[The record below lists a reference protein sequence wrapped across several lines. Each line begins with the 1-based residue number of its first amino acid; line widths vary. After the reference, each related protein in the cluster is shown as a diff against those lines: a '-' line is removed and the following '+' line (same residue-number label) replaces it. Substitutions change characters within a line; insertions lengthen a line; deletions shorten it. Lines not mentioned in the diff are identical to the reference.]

1 MAEEQG
7 KTGKG
12 INTGKLATNMQKRL
26 SRAQEKVLQKLG
38 KADETRDTVFEE
50 GVANFHKQMAEG
62 TKLQKDLRA
71 YLAAVKTMHDAS
83 KRLQDCLA
91 DMYEPE
97 WFGKEEV
104 DTIAEE
110 TDILWSDYHDKLV
123 DNSMI
128 AMDTYLAQFPDVK
141 ARIAKRDRKMTDYDS
156 ARHHFGSLQ
165 KGKKQDQAKIAKPMS
180 LVEKAAPGWA
190 QGILSAHQI
199 AQTNLTRNQAEE
211 ELGRA
216 QKVFEEINVDLQDE
230 LPQLWNSRVGFYV
243 NTFQSMAGY
252 QQRFHKDMGKLN
264 QDLNDVMTKL
274 DEQRLAKKAG
284 KDWKPGPKK
293 SEAGAANHSITPDAA
308 PTTRP
313 APPGPA
319 PVRPPPSPSPSLT
332 PAPDTQQDIILFDGE
347 ALVPDAN
354 TTAPSQAT
362 TPSQPQAASWDSW
375 EPEPEQAPAAEEP
388 QQNDD
393 KESQESKAGWEE
405 DEPAANQ
412 GGWGDDGTGA
422 APSWDT
428 EGTPQ
433 ASQAGW
439 DQDVTQTGHS
449 QGGWG
454 DNGAQVGE
462 EAADAATDGQAGWG
476 DAGAQAGWAEDAG
489 AQAGWAEEPA
499 ADGQVGWADS
509 GQTGW
514 ADSEQ
519 STDTAVAAAALAAT
533 TAVTNGSSEVL
544 PTGVIYKVKAMH
556 DYAATDGDELE
567 MKAGDVVLVLAWENP
582 DEQDDGWLMGV
593 KESHWLEN
601 KDLLAKGVFPENFTQ
616 KL

>member
-1 MAEEQG
+1 
-7 KTGKG
+7 
-12 INTGKLATNMQKRL
+12 MQKRL

-38 KADETRDTVFEE
+38 KADETRDTAFEE
-50 GVANFHKQMAEG
+50 GVANFNKQMAEG

-110 TDILWSDYHDKLV
+110 TDILWSDYHDKLA

-128 AMDTYLAQFPDVK
+128 AMDNYLAQFPDIK

-165 KGKKQDQAKIAKPMS
+165 KGKKQDQAKIAK
-180 LVEKAAPGWA
+180 
-190 QGILSAHQI
+190 
-199 AQTNLTRNQAEE
+199 AEE

-274 DEQRLAKKAG
+274 DEQRL
-284 KDWKPGPKK
+284 
-293 SEAGAANHSITPDAA
+293 
-308 PTTRP
+308 TRP

-319 PVRPPPSPSPSLT
+319 PVRPPPSPRPSLT

-362 TPSQPQAASWDSW
+362 SPSQATTPSRFM
-375 EPEPEQAPAAEEP
+375 EEE
-388 QQNDD
+388 N
-393 KESQESKAGWEE
+393 S
-405 DEPAANQ
+405 
-412 GGWGDDGTGA
+412 
-422 APSWDT
+422 
-428 EGTPQ
+428 
-433 ASQAGW
+433 
-439 DQDVTQTGHS
+439 
-449 QGGWG
+449 
-454 DNGAQVGE
+454 
-462 EAADAATDGQAGWG
+462 
-476 DAGAQAGWAEDAG
+476 
-489 AQAGWAEEPA
+489 
-499 ADGQVGWADS
+499 
-509 GQTGW
+509 
-514 ADSEQ
+514 
-519 STDTAVAAAALAAT
+519 STLVFFYI
-533 TAVTNGSSEVL
+533 L
-544 PTGVIYKVKAMH
+544 PTMDLGCCGQYILNQVAISLCVMSKKIIIQVKAMH

>member
-12 INTGKLATNMQKRL
+12 INTGKLATSMQKRL

-38 KADETRDTVFEE
+38 KADETRDTAFEE
-50 GVANFHKQMAEG
+50 GVANFNKQMAEG

-128 AMDTYLAQFPDVK
+128 AMDTYLAQFPDIK

-293 SEAGAANHSITPDAA
+293 SEAAAVNHSVTPDAA
-308 PTTRP
+308 P
-313 APPGPA
+313 
-319 PVRPPPSPSPSLT
+319 
-332 PAPDTQQDIILFDGE
+332 
-347 ALVPDAN
+347 
-354 TTAPSQAT
+354 
-362 TPSQPQAASWDSW
+362 
-375 EPEPEQAPAAEEP
+375 
-388 QQNDD
+388 
-393 KESQESKAGWEE
+393 K
-405 DEPAANQ
+405 
-412 GGWGDDGTGA
+412 
-422 APSWDT
+422 
-428 EGTPQ
+428 
-433 ASQAGW
+433 
-439 DQDVTQTGHS
+439 
-449 QGGWG
+449 
-454 DNGAQVGE
+454 
-462 EAADAATDGQAGWG
+462 
-476 DAGAQAGWAEDAG
+476 
-489 AQAGWAEEPA
+489 
-499 ADGQVGWADS
+499 
-509 GQTGW
+509 
-514 ADSEQ
+514 
-519 STDTAVAAAALAAT
+519 TDTAVAAAAGAAT

-544 PTGVIYKVKAMH
+544 PAGVIYKVKAMH

>member
-12 INTGKLATNMQKRL
+12 INTGKLATSMQKRL

-38 KADETRDTVFEE
+38 KADETRDTAFEE
-50 GVANFHKQMAEG
+50 GVANFNKQMAEG

-110 TDILWSDYHDKLV
+110 TDILWSDYHDKLA

-128 AMDTYLAQFPDVK
+128 AMDNYLAQFPDIK

-165 KGKKQDQAKIAKPMS
+165 KGKKQDQAKIAK
-180 LVEKAAPGWA
+180 
-190 QGILSAHQI
+190 
-199 AQTNLTRNQAEE
+199 AEE

-293 SEAGAANHSITPDAA
+293 SEAAAANHSVTPDAA
-308 PTTRP
+308 P
-313 APPGPA
+313 
-319 PVRPPPSPSPSLT
+319 
-332 PAPDTQQDIILFDGE
+332 
-347 ALVPDAN
+347 
-354 TTAPSQAT
+354 
-362 TPSQPQAASWDSW
+362 
-375 EPEPEQAPAAEEP
+375 
-388 QQNDD
+388 
-393 KESQESKAGWEE
+393 K
-405 DEPAANQ
+405 
-412 GGWGDDGTGA
+412 
-422 APSWDT
+422 
-428 EGTPQ
+428 
-433 ASQAGW
+433 
-439 DQDVTQTGHS
+439 
-449 QGGWG
+449 
-454 DNGAQVGE
+454 
-462 EAADAATDGQAGWG
+462 
-476 DAGAQAGWAEDAG
+476 
-489 AQAGWAEEPA
+489 
-499 ADGQVGWADS
+499 
-509 GQTGW
+509 
-514 ADSEQ
+514 
-519 STDTAVAAAALAAT
+519 TDTAVAAAAGAAT
-533 TAVTNGSSEVL
+533 TAVTNGSSEAL
-544 PTGVIYKVKAMH
+544 PAGVIYKVKAMH

>member
-7 KTGKG
+7 KPGKG
-12 INTGKLATNMQKRL
+12 INTGKLATSMQKRL

-38 KADETRDTVFEE
+38 KADETRDTAFEE
-50 GVANFHKQMAEG
+50 GVANFNKQMAEG

-110 TDILWSDYHDKLV
+110 MIEKEMDYCMEETDILWSDYHDKLA

-128 AMDTYLAQFPDVK
+128 AMDNYLAQFPDIK

-274 DEQRLAKKAG
+274 DEQRL
-284 KDWKPGPKK
+284 
-293 SEAGAANHSITPDAA
+293 
-308 PTTRP
+308 
-313 APPGPA
+313 
-319 PVRPPPSPSPSLT
+319 
-332 PAPDTQQDIILFDGE
+332 
-347 ALVPDAN
+347 
-354 TTAPSQAT
+354 
-362 TPSQPQAASWDSW
+362 
-375 EPEPEQAPAAEEP
+375 P

-393 KESQESKAGWEE
+393 KGSQETKAGWEE
-405 DEPAANQ
+405 EEPAANQ
-412 GGWGDDGTGA
+412 GGWGDDETGA

-428 EGTPQ
+428 EGTQ
-433 ASQAGW
+433 ASQACW

-462 EAADAATDGQAGWG
+462 EAADAASDGQPGWG
-476 DAGAQAGWAEDAG
+476 DAG

-499 ADGQVGWADS
+499 ADGQVGWAES

-519 STDTAVAAAALAAT
+519 SVSRRETRKYSISLCVM
-533 TAVTNGSSEVL
+533 SKK
-544 PTGVIYKVKAMH
+544 IIIQVKAMH

>member
-12 INTGKLATNMQKRL
+12 INTGKLATSMQKRL

-38 KADETRDTVFEE
+38 KADETRDTAFEE
-50 GVANFHKQMAEG
+50 GVANFNKQMAEG

-110 TDILWSDYHDKLV
+110 MIEKEMDYCMEETDILWSDYHDKLA

-128 AMDTYLAQFPDVK
+128 AMDNYLAQFPDIK

-165 KGKKQDQAKIAKPMS
+165 KGKKQDQAKIAK
-180 LVEKAAPGWA
+180 
-190 QGILSAHQI
+190 
-199 AQTNLTRNQAEE
+199 AEE

-293 SEAGAANHSITPDAA
+293 SEAAAANHSVTPDAA
-308 PTTRP
+308 P
-313 APPGPA
+313 
-319 PVRPPPSPSPSLT
+319 
-332 PAPDTQQDIILFDGE
+332 
-347 ALVPDAN
+347 
-354 TTAPSQAT
+354 
-362 TPSQPQAASWDSW
+362 
-375 EPEPEQAPAAEEP
+375 
-388 QQNDD
+388 
-393 KESQESKAGWEE
+393 K
-405 DEPAANQ
+405 
-412 GGWGDDGTGA
+412 
-422 APSWDT
+422 
-428 EGTPQ
+428 
-433 ASQAGW
+433 
-439 DQDVTQTGHS
+439 
-449 QGGWG
+449 
-454 DNGAQVGE
+454 
-462 EAADAATDGQAGWG
+462 
-476 DAGAQAGWAEDAG
+476 
-489 AQAGWAEEPA
+489 
-499 ADGQVGWADS
+499 
-509 GQTGW
+509 
-514 ADSEQ
+514 
-519 STDTAVAAAALAAT
+519 TDTAVAAAAGAAT
-533 TAVTNGSSEVL
+533 TAVTNGSSEAL
-544 PTGVIYKVKAMH
+544 PAGVIYKVKAMH

>member
-38 KADETRDTVFEE
+38 KADETRDTAFEE
-50 GVANFHKQMAEG
+50 GVANFNKQMAEG

-71 YLAAVKTMHDAS
+71 YLAAVQTMHDAS

-128 AMDTYLAQFPDVK
+128 AMDTYLAQFPDIK

-293 SEAGAANHSITPDAA
+293 SEAAAANHSVTPDAA
-308 PTTRP
+308 P
-313 APPGPA
+313 
-319 PVRPPPSPSPSLT
+319 
-332 PAPDTQQDIILFDGE
+332 
-347 ALVPDAN
+347 
-354 TTAPSQAT
+354 
-362 TPSQPQAASWDSW
+362 
-375 EPEPEQAPAAEEP
+375 
-388 QQNDD
+388 
-393 KESQESKAGWEE
+393 K
-405 DEPAANQ
+405 
-412 GGWGDDGTGA
+412 
-422 APSWDT
+422 
-428 EGTPQ
+428 
-433 ASQAGW
+433 
-439 DQDVTQTGHS
+439 
-449 QGGWG
+449 
-454 DNGAQVGE
+454 
-462 EAADAATDGQAGWG
+462 
-476 DAGAQAGWAEDAG
+476 
-489 AQAGWAEEPA
+489 
-499 ADGQVGWADS
+499 
-509 GQTGW
+509 
-514 ADSEQ
+514 
-519 STDTAVAAAALAAT
+519 TDTAVEAAAGAAT

-544 PTGVIYKVKAMH
+544 PAGVIYKVKAMH

>member
-104 DTIAEE
+104 DTIAEEMIEKEMDYCMEE

-274 DEQRLAKKAG
+274 DEQRLAN
-284 KDWKPGPKK
+284 
-293 SEAGAANHSITPDAA
+293 EAGAANHSITPDAA

>member
-38 KADETRDTVFEE
+38 KADETRDTAFEE
-50 GVANFHKQMAEG
+50 GVANFNKQMAEG

-165 KGKKQDQAKIAKPMS
+165 KGKKQDQAKIAK
-180 LVEKAAPGWA
+180 
-190 QGILSAHQI
+190 
-199 AQTNLTRNQAEE
+199 AEE

-274 DEQRLAKKAG
+274 DEQRLAN
-284 KDWKPGPKK
+284 
-293 SEAGAANHSITPDAA
+293 EAVAANHSITPDAA
-308 PTTRP
+308 P
-313 APPGPA
+313 
-319 PVRPPPSPSPSLT
+319 
-332 PAPDTQQDIILFDGE
+332 
-347 ALVPDAN
+347 
-354 TTAPSQAT
+354 
-362 TPSQPQAASWDSW
+362 
-375 EPEPEQAPAAEEP
+375 
-388 QQNDD
+388 
-393 KESQESKAGWEE
+393 K
-405 DEPAANQ
+405 
-412 GGWGDDGTGA
+412 
-422 APSWDT
+422 
-428 EGTPQ
+428 
-433 ASQAGW
+433 
-439 DQDVTQTGHS
+439 
-449 QGGWG
+449 
-454 DNGAQVGE
+454 
-462 EAADAATDGQAGWG
+462 
-476 DAGAQAGWAEDAG
+476 
-489 AQAGWAEEPA
+489 
-499 ADGQVGWADS
+499 
-509 GQTGW
+509 
-514 ADSEQ
+514 
-519 STDTAVAAAALAAT
+519 TDTAVAAAAGTAT

-544 PTGVIYKVKAMH
+544 PAGVIYKVKAMH

>member
-165 KGKKQDQAKIAKPMS
+165 KGKKQDQAKIAK
-180 LVEKAAPGWA
+180 
-190 QGILSAHQI
+190 
-199 AQTNLTRNQAEE
+199 AEE

-274 DEQRLAKKAG
+274 DEQRLAN
-284 KDWKPGPKK
+284 
-293 SEAGAANHSITPDAA
+293 EAGAANHSITPDAA

-362 TPSQPQAASWDSW
+362 TPSQPQ
-375 EPEPEQAPAAEEP
+375 
-388 QQNDD
+388 
-393 KESQESKAGWEE
+393 
-405 DEPAANQ
+405 
-412 GGWGDDGTGA
+412 
-422 APSWDT
+422 
-428 EGTPQ
+428 
-433 ASQAGW
+433 
-439 DQDVTQTGHS
+439 
-449 QGGWG
+449 
-454 DNGAQVGE
+454 
-462 EAADAATDGQAGWG
+462 
-476 DAGAQAGWAEDAG
+476 
-489 AQAGWAEEPA
+489 
-499 ADGQVGWADS
+499 
-509 GQTGW
+509 
-514 ADSEQ
+514 
-519 STDTAVAAAALAAT
+519 TDTAVAAAALAAT

>member
-104 DTIAEE
+104 DTIAEEMIEKEMDYCMEE

-362 TPSQPQAASWDSW
+362 TPSQPQ
-375 EPEPEQAPAAEEP
+375 
-388 QQNDD
+388 
-393 KESQESKAGWEE
+393 
-405 DEPAANQ
+405 
-412 GGWGDDGTGA
+412 
-422 APSWDT
+422 
-428 EGTPQ
+428 
-433 ASQAGW
+433 
-439 DQDVTQTGHS
+439 
-449 QGGWG
+449 
-454 DNGAQVGE
+454 
-462 EAADAATDGQAGWG
+462 
-476 DAGAQAGWAEDAG
+476 
-489 AQAGWAEEPA
+489 
-499 ADGQVGWADS
+499 
-509 GQTGW
+509 
-514 ADSEQ
+514 
-519 STDTAVAAAALAAT
+519 TDTAVAAAALAAT

>member
-12 INTGKLATNMQKRL
+12 INTGKLATSMQKRL

-38 KADETRDTVFEE
+38 KADETRDTAFEE
-50 GVANFHKQMAEG
+50 GVANFNKQMAEG

-110 TDILWSDYHDKLV
+110 MIEKEMDYCMEETDILWSDYHDKLV

-128 AMDTYLAQFPDVK
+128 AMDTYLAQFPDIK

-293 SEAGAANHSITPDAA
+293 SEAAAANHSVTPDAA
-308 PTTRP
+308 P
-313 APPGPA
+313 
-319 PVRPPPSPSPSLT
+319 
-332 PAPDTQQDIILFDGE
+332 
-347 ALVPDAN
+347 
-354 TTAPSQAT
+354 
-362 TPSQPQAASWDSW
+362 
-375 EPEPEQAPAAEEP
+375 
-388 QQNDD
+388 
-393 KESQESKAGWEE
+393 K
-405 DEPAANQ
+405 
-412 GGWGDDGTGA
+412 
-422 APSWDT
+422 
-428 EGTPQ
+428 
-433 ASQAGW
+433 
-439 DQDVTQTGHS
+439 
-449 QGGWG
+449 
-454 DNGAQVGE
+454 
-462 EAADAATDGQAGWG
+462 
-476 DAGAQAGWAEDAG
+476 
-489 AQAGWAEEPA
+489 
-499 ADGQVGWADS
+499 
-509 GQTGW
+509 
-514 ADSEQ
+514 
-519 STDTAVAAAALAAT
+519 TDTAMAAAAGAAT

-544 PTGVIYKVKAMH
+544 PAGVIYKVKAMH

>member
-7 KTGKG
+7 KPGKG
-12 INTGKLATNMQKRL
+12 INTGKLATSMQKRL

-38 KADETRDTVFEE
+38 KADETRDTAFEE
-50 GVANFHKQMAEG
+50 GVANFNKQMAEG

-110 TDILWSDYHDKLV
+110 TDILWSDYHDKLA

-128 AMDTYLAQFPDVK
+128 AMDNYLAQFPDIK

-293 SEAGAANHSITPDAA
+293 SEAAAANHSVTPDAA
-308 PTTRP
+308 PKTRP

-319 PVRPPPSPSPSLT
+319 PVRPPPSPRPSLT

-362 TPSQPQAASWDSW
+362 TPSQPQ
-375 EPEPEQAPAAEEP
+375 
-388 QQNDD
+388 
-393 KESQESKAGWEE
+393 
-405 DEPAANQ
+405 
-412 GGWGDDGTGA
+412 
-422 APSWDT
+422 
-428 EGTPQ
+428 
-433 ASQAGW
+433 
-439 DQDVTQTGHS
+439 
-449 QGGWG
+449 
-454 DNGAQVGE
+454 
-462 EAADAATDGQAGWG
+462 
-476 DAGAQAGWAEDAG
+476 
-489 AQAGWAEEPA
+489 
-499 ADGQVGWADS
+499 
-509 GQTGW
+509 
-514 ADSEQ
+514 
-519 STDTAVAAAALAAT
+519 TDTAVAAAAGAAT
-533 TAVTNGSSEVL
+533 TAVTNGSSEAL
-544 PTGVIYKVKAMH
+544 PAGVIYKVKAMH

>member
-12 INTGKLATNMQKRL
+12 INTGKLATSMQKRL

-38 KADETRDTVFEE
+38 KADETRDTAFEE
-50 GVANFHKQMAEG
+50 GVANFNKQMAEG

-128 AMDTYLAQFPDVK
+128 AMDTYLAQFPDIK

-165 KGKKQDQAKIAKPMS
+165 KGKKQDQAKIAK
-180 LVEKAAPGWA
+180 
-190 QGILSAHQI
+190 
-199 AQTNLTRNQAEE
+199 AEE

-264 QDLNDVMTKL
+264 QDLNEVMTKL

-293 SEAGAANHSITPDAA
+293 SEAAAANHSVTPDAA
-308 PTTRP
+308 PKTRP

-319 PVRPPPSPSPSLT
+319 PVRPPPSPRPSLT
-332 PAPDTQQDIILFDGE
+332 PAPDTQQQDIISFDGE

-375 EPEPEQAPAAEEP
+375 EPEPEHPPAAEEP

-393 KESQESKAGWEE
+393 KESQETKAGWEE

-412 GGWGDDGTGA
+412 GGWGNETGA
-422 APSWDT
+422 APSWDAEET
-428 EGTPQ
+428 Q
-433 ASQAGW
+433 ASQACW

-449 QGGWG
+449 QGVWG
-454 DNGAQVGE
+454 NNGAQVGE
-462 EAADAATDGQAGWG
+462 EAADAASDGQAGWG
-476 DAGAQAGWAEDAG
+476 DAG

-499 ADGQVGWADS
+499 ADGQVGWAES

-519 STDTAVAAAALAAT
+519 STDTAVAAAAGAAT

-544 PTGVIYKVKAMH
+544 PAGVIYKVKAMH

>member
-12 INTGKLATNMQKRL
+12 INTGKLATSMQKRL

-38 KADETRDTVFEE
+38 KADETRDTAFEE
-50 GVANFHKQMAEG
+50 GVANFNKQMAEG

-110 TDILWSDYHDKLV
+110 MIEKEMDYCMEETDILWSDYHDKLV

-128 AMDTYLAQFPDVK
+128 AMDTYLAQFPDIK

-274 DEQRLAKKAG
+274 DEQRLAK
-284 KDWKPGPKK
+284 
-293 SEAGAANHSITPDAA
+293 
-308 PTTRP
+308 P

-319 PVRPPPSPSPSLT
+319 PVRPPPSPRPSLT
-332 PAPDTQQDIILFDGE
+332 PAPDTQQQDIISFDGE

-354 TTAPSQAT
+354 TTTPSQATAPSQAT
-362 TPSQPQAASWDSW
+362 TPSQPQ
-375 EPEPEQAPAAEEP
+375 
-388 QQNDD
+388 
-393 KESQESKAGWEE
+393 
-405 DEPAANQ
+405 
-412 GGWGDDGTGA
+412 
-422 APSWDT
+422 
-428 EGTPQ
+428 
-433 ASQAGW
+433 
-439 DQDVTQTGHS
+439 
-449 QGGWG
+449 
-454 DNGAQVGE
+454 
-462 EAADAATDGQAGWG
+462 
-476 DAGAQAGWAEDAG
+476 
-489 AQAGWAEEPA
+489 
-499 ADGQVGWADS
+499 
-509 GQTGW
+509 
-514 ADSEQ
+514 
-519 STDTAVAAAALAAT
+519 
-533 TAVTNGSSEVL
+533 
-544 PTGVIYKVKAMH
+544 VKAMH

>member
-1 MAEEQG
+1 
-7 KTGKG
+7 
-12 INTGKLATNMQKRL
+12 MQKRL

-38 KADETRDTVFEE
+38 KADETRDTAFEE
-50 GVANFHKQMAEG
+50 GVANFNKQMAEG

-128 AMDTYLAQFPDVK
+128 AMDTYLAQFPDIK

-274 DEQRLAKKAG
+274 DEQRLAKKINTV
-284 KDWKPGPKK
+284 KC
-293 SEAGAANHSITPDAA
+293 
-308 PTTRP
+308 
-313 APPGPA
+313 
-319 PVRPPPSPSPSLT
+319 SLST
-332 PAPDTQQDIILFDGE
+332 EHNQDIFIM
-347 ALVPDAN
+347 
-354 TTAPSQAT
+354 
-362 TPSQPQAASWDSW
+362 
-375 EPEPEQAPAAEEP
+375 
-388 QQNDD
+388 
-393 KESQESKAGWEE
+393 
-405 DEPAANQ
+405 
-412 GGWGDDGTGA
+412 
-422 APSWDT
+422 
-428 EGTPQ
+428 
-433 ASQAGW
+433 
-439 DQDVTQTGHS
+439 
-449 QGGWG
+449 
-454 DNGAQVGE
+454 
-462 EAADAATDGQAGWG
+462 
-476 DAGAQAGWAEDAG
+476 
-489 AQAGWAEEPA
+489 
-499 ADGQVGWADS
+499 
-509 GQTGW
+509 
-514 ADSEQ
+514 
-519 STDTAVAAAALAAT
+519 
-533 TAVTNGSSEVL
+533 
-544 PTGVIYKVKAMH
+544 VKAMH